1 MTAEVTNLPLQKL
14 TVVGIM
20 GTAMIPIAE
29 YGLLD
34 NSKRDEVIQTILT
47 ELANNAVC
55 IFGNSLVK
63 TEGFDGFRIL

>member
-1 MTAEVTNLPLQKL
+1 MTAEVTKLPLQKL

-34 NSKRDEVIQTILT
+34 ASKRDEVVHTILN
-47 ELANNAVC
+47 ELSNNAIC
-55 IFGNSLVK
+55 IFGNSMIK
-63 TEGFDGFRIL
+63 TEGFDGFRVL

>member
-1 MTAEVTNLPLQKL
+1 MTAEITELPLQKL

-34 NSKRDEVIQTILT
+34 ASKRDEVITTILN
-47 ELANNAVC
+47 ELANNSVC